1 MINKDRTKTFFRCFA
16 VVVCLLATI
25 IVAANVWNSPDTS
38 GVVNACALITL
49 VGSIVGVVRFTK
61 DFTNNQP

>member
-1 MINKDRTKTFFRCFA
+1 MTNKDRTKTFFRCFA

-25 IVAANVWNSPDTS
+25 IVAANAWNNPDTS
-38 GVVNACALITL
+38 GVVNACAFITL
-49 VGSIVGVVRFTK
+49 AGSIVGVVKFTK